1 MAVTWGTTS
10 TYPHPSKLEEAP
22 DFVGAVGVMADGSL
36 SIDTITTKTRIKL
49 TWEGIT
55 STQANALYAQA
66 LTYTSATMNMTNA
79 GGGSYGNVIPIPG
92 SARYSP
98 SGGAGSIVYDF
109 SVEVRTT

>member
-1 MAVTWGTTS
+1 
-10 TYPHPSKLEEAP
+10 
-22 DFVGAVGVMADGSL
+22 MADGSL
-36 SIDTITTKTRIKL
+36 SIDTIATKTRIKL

-55 STQANALYAQA
+55 SAQANALYAQA
-66 LTYTSATMNMTNA
+66 VTYTSATMTMTNA

-109 SVEVRTT
+109 SVEVRTA